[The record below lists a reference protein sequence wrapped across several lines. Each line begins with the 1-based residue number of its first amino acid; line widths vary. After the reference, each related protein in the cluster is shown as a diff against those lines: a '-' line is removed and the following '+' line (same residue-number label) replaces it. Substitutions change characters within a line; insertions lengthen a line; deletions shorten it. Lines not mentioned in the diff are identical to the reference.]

1 MKPILFLT
9 ICCVFLAAQIFLSL
23 EAFAAQSLPVLID
36 AGADQGESGVLE
48 LIGVNIPVI
57 DNYESTNNPTVKAWH
72 DLGLKTHRGVFFFDS
87 LPENAIKVIRDAS
100 GAIRLD
106 FTGFDA
112 VVSDM
117 RNMFLAET
125 MFTVAYMPKELSSLP
140 GTDTSHTY
148 APRDYNEWYQV
159 VYTIV
164 QHIVHRFG
172 LKGAS
177 YEVWNEPDDAK
188 TYWRGLPESKTGKDR
203 LNDYLVLYAWTATA
217 IKAAD
222 PTAKVGGPS
231 TAHYNGT
238 AAGFDYAWGLRD
250 FLKALR
256 GFNASVAAEKQLPL
270 DFITWHDYAWTSSKI
285 SDGADFVKSVTSQLD
300 FAKEAPYFVTE
311 WNRDGGADCGR
322 FTRQQIASHAA
333 YNLVREASVQ
343 DRRFQGLYW
352 YGLDFDSGCLNSA
365 LITSKHPE
373 NEPLD
378 RIPYG
383 SPHCQRPAFAVYEML
398 SAMADGKKITAL
410 ASEPLEAF
418 ATKGATE
425 VIAVISNNSE
435 TLLEAAVKFN
445 NLPFGNQMLK
455 TKIRRMDKT
464 HSTGCGGLEEGAVY
478 SGEPVD
484 RSLTVKVLLPES
496 SAVQLILSPE

>member
-1 MKPILFLT
+1 MKSISILT
-9 ICCVFLAAQIFLSL
+9 ICCFLLIAPIFLSL
-23 EAFAAQSLPVLID
+23 NAFAAQSLPILID
-36 AGADQGESGVLE
+36 AGSDQGDSHVLE
-48 LIGVNIPVI
+48 LIGVNIPLI
-57 DNYESTNNPTVKAWH
+57 GDYDSMNDPAIKAWH
-72 DLGLKTHRGVFFFDS
+72 DLRLKNHRGIFFFDS
-87 LPENAIKVIRDAS
+87 HPEDAIKVIRDAG

-117 RNMFLAET
+117 RNMFIADT
-125 MFTVAYMPKELSSLP
+125 MFTVAYMPKELSSSPDADGELY
-140 GTDTSHTY
+140 SAY

-172 LKGAS
+172 LKGAY

-188 TYWRGLPESKTGKDR
+188 SYWRGLPKSETGKDR

-250 FLKALR
+250 FLTAVR
-256 GFNASVAAEKQLPL
+256 DFNGGVAVDKQLPL
-270 DFITWHDYAWTSSKI
+270 DFITWHDYAWANSKL
-285 SDGADFVKSVTSQLD
+285 SDGADFVKSVTTQLD

-311 WNRDGGADCGR
+311 WNRSSGESCGQ

-333 YNLVREASVQ
+333 YNLVRETSAQ
-343 DRRFQGLYW
+343 DRHFQGLYW
-352 YGLDFDSGCLNSA
+352 YGLDSDNGCVDSA
-365 LITSKHPE
+365 LMS
-373 NEPLD
+373 PL
-378 RIPYG
+378 P
-383 SPHCQRPAFAVYEML
+383 SPGCHRPAFAVYEML
-398 SAMADGKKITAL
+398 SAMTGGKKITTL

-418 ATKGATE
+418 ATKE
-425 VIAVISNNSE
+425 VGKVMAVISNNSE
-435 TLLEAAVKFN
+435 TLTEAAVKFN
-445 NLPFGNQMLK
+445 NLPWGNQTLK
-455 TKIRRMDKT
+455 TRIRRMDKT
-464 HSTGCGGLEEGAVY
+464 HSIGCAGLEDGGIY
-478 SGEPVD
+478 SGETVD
-484 RSLTVKVLLPES
+484 NSLTVKVLLPEY